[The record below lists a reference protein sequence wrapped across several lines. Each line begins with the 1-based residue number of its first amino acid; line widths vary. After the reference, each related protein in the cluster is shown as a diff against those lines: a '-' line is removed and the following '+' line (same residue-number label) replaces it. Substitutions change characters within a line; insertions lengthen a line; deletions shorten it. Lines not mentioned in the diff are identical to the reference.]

1 MKAAESK
8 RLAVV
13 GIFIFL
19 ALVIFIAGILT
30 LGGQQKRFTNTI
42 KVHAIFNDVA
52 GLKTGNNVWFSGV
65 KIGTV
70 KDIKFYGESQVD
82 VTMNIEEESQRFIR
96 KDANARLGSESLIGN
111 KIIEIYGGT
120 RRSPIIENNDLLESE
135 EALDT
140 DVMMETL
147 QENNKN
153 LLSITTDFKTMSQ
166 RLVKGQG
173 TVGAVLNDSVMA
185 DNFRSIV
192 QNLRQAS
199 ATTVRASAA
208 LSQFTAKLN
217 TQDGLANQLLTDTA
231 VFSQL
236 RSSVAQLEKTST
248 AAAEITQNLN
258 KTTQKL
264 DDPDNA
270 VGVLLNDPQFAT
282 QLKNTMGLL
291 EKSSESLDEN
301 LEALKTN
308 FLLKG
313 YFKRKATRE
322 AKQLDRQKAREQR
335 QGDTIDSSQMPVPG
349 N

>member
-19 ALVIFIAGILT
+19 ALAIFVAGILT
-30 LGGQQKRFTNTI
+30 LGGQQKRFSDTI
-42 KVHAIFNDVA
+42 KVYAIFDDVA

-70 KDIKFYGESQVD
+70 KDIKFYGESQVRI
-82 VTMNIEEESQRFIR
+82 TMNIEESSQRYIR
-96 KDANARLGSESLIGN
+96 KNAKARLGSESLIGN

-120 RRSPIIENNDLLESE
+120 RREQNIENGDLLVSE

-140 DVMMETL
+140 DVMLETL

-153 LLSITTDFKTMSQ
+153 LVSITSDFKTLSQ

-173 TVGAVLNDSVMA
+173 TLGAVLQDSAMA
-185 DNFRSIV
+185 DNFRDIV
-192 QNLRQAS
+192 QNLKQAS
-199 ATTVRASAA
+199 ATTARATTA
-208 LSQFTAKLN
+208 LSQFTTKLN
-217 TQDGLANQLLTDTA
+217 NEKGLANQLLTDTA
-231 VFSQL
+231 VFSRL
-236 RSSVAQLEKTST
+236 RTSVAQLEKTT
-248 AAAEITQNLN
+248 DAAAEMTQNLN
-258 KTTQKL
+258 ETSRKL
-264 DDPDNA
+264 NSDNNA
-270 VGVLLNDPQFAT
+270 VGVLLNDPEVAQ
-282 QLKNTMGLL
+282 QLRNTMSLL
-291 EKSSESLDEN
+291 EKSSFNLNED

-322 AKQLDRQKAREQR
+322 AKQEERQKAREER
-335 QGDTIDSSQMPVPG
+335 QIDAPQPVR
-349 N
+349 

>member
-1 MKAAESK
+1 MKTAESK

-30 LGGQQKRFTNTI
+30 LGGQQKRFTDTI
-42 KVHAIFNDVA
+42 KVYAIFNDVA

-70 KDIKFYGESQVD
+70 KEIKFYGESQVRI
-82 VTMNIEEESQRFIR
+82 TMNIEEASQRYIR
-96 KDANARLGSESLIGN
+96 KNAKARLGSESLIGN

-120 RRSPIIENNDLLESE
+120 RNSPNVQEEDLLASE

-153 LLSITTDFKTMSQ
+153 LLSITGDFKTLSN
-166 RLVKGQG
+166 RLVEGQG
-173 TVGAVLNDSVMA
+173 TMGAVLNDSAMA
-185 DNFRSIV
+185 DNFRAIV
-192 QNLRQAS
+192 SSLKQAS
-199 ATTVRASAA
+199 ATTVKASAA

-217 TQDGLANQLLTDTA
+217 TTDGLANQLLTDTA

-248 AAAEITQNLN
+248 AAAEMTQNLN
-258 KTTQKL
+258 ETSQKL
-264 DDPDNA
+264 DNNNNA
-270 VGVLLNDPQFAT
+270 VGVLLNDAEFAG
-282 QLKNTMGLL
+282 QLKNTMSVL
-291 EKSSESLDEN
+291 EKSSINLNED

-313 YFKRKATRE
+313 YFKRKAQRE
-322 AKQLDRQKAREQR
+322 AKQEEKQKSKEVKQLERGKE
-335 QGDTIDSSQMPVPG
+335 
-349 N
+349 